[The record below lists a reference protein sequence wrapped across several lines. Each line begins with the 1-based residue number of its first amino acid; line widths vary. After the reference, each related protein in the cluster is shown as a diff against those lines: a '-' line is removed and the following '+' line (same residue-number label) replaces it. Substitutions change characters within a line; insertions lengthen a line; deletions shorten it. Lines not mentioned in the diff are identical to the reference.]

1 MEEKKNQVTFFTDE
15 NEEVTFNVIE
25 QTELNGYNYLLVTD
39 SQGEGDD
46 GVAYIL
52 KDMAEKGEEASLY
65 TIVEDE
71 EEMNLIA
78 DIFEEL
84 LEDIEFES

>member
-1 MEEKKNQVTFFTDE
+1 MEEQKNQVTFITED
-15 NEEVTFNVIE
+15 NEEVQFNVME
-25 QTELNGYNYLLVTD
+25 QTKLNGYTYLLVTD
-39 SQGEGDD
+39 SQSEGED

-52 KDMAEKGEEASLY
+52 KDLSAEGDEASLY

-84 LEDIEFES
+84 LEDVEFES

>member
-1 MEEKKNQVTFFTDE
+1 MEDKKNQVTFVTED
-15 NEEVTFNVIE
+15 NEEVQFNVIE
-25 QTELNGYNYLLVTD
+25 QTKLNGYTYLLVTD

-46 GVAYIL
+46 GTAYIL
-52 KDMAEKGEEASLY
+52 KDMSAEGEESSLY

>member
-1 MEEKKNQVTFFTDE
+1 MEEQRNQVTFITEE
-15 NEEVTFNVIE
+15 NEEVQFNVIE
-25 QTELNGYNYLLVTD
+25 QTKLNGYTYLLVTD

-52 KDMAEKGEEASLY
+52 KDMSAEGDEASLY

-84 LEDIEFES
+84 LEDVEFES

>member
-1 MEEKKNQVTFFTDE
+1 MEEQKNQVTFITDD
-15 NEEVTFNVIE
+15 NEEVIFNVIE
-25 QTELNGYNYLLVTD
+25 QTKLNGYTYLLVTD

-52 KDMAEKGEEASLY
+52 KDMSLEGDEASLY
-65 TIVEDE
+65 TIVEE
-71 EEMNLIA
+71 EEELNLIA

-84 LEDIEFES
+84 LEDVEFES

>member
-1 MEEKKNQVTFFTDE
+1 MEEQKNQVTFITED
-15 NEEVTFNVIE
+15 NEEVQFNVIE
-25 QTELNGYNYLLVTD
+25 QTKLNGYTYLLVTD
-39 SQGEGDD
+39 SQDEEDD

-52 KDMAEKGEEASLY
+52 KDMSAEGDEASLY

-84 LEDIEFES
+84 LEDVEFES

>member
-1 MEEKKNQVTFFTDE
+1 MEEQKNQVTFITED
-15 NEEVTFNVIE
+15 NEEVQFNVME
-25 QTELNGYNYLLVTD
+25 QTKLNGYTYLLVTD
-39 SQGEGDD
+39 SQSEEED

-52 KDMAEKGEEASLY
+52 KDMSAEGDEASLY

-84 LEDIEFES
+84 LEDVEFES

>member
-1 MEEKKNQVTFFTDE
+1 MEEQKNQVTFITED
-15 NEEVTFNVIE
+15 NEEVQFNVIE
-25 QTELNGYNYLLVTD
+25 QTKLNGYTYLLVTD
-39 SQGEGDD
+39 SQDEGDD

-52 KDMAEKGEEASLY
+52 KDMSAEGDEASLY

-84 LEDIEFES
+84 LEDVEFES